1 MGNRAPISFE
11 ENRQYDLDFLCK
23 HDMPKRVQDIGQIIC
38 LHWALKIAT
47 AEKHQCCGVQRSR
60 DRRSVSLQKY
70 PAENSDYPGRC

>member
-11 ENRQYDLDFLCK
+11 KHEYDLDFLCK